1 MPTVKSVMPTEAE
14 SGDNQRFMRRTL
26 VVAGVLL
33 ALGALIWFAGQIS
46 GVLFMVF
53 VAIFVAV
60 AMEPPVHL
68 LAKRGWRRGP
78 ATGVVFLGAAILA
91 VGFLVALAPL
101 LIDQVRQ
108 LIVGIPGY
116 VDSVLEFFSTT
127 FGIEL
132 GPEVDTDIENEA
144 SALSEWLAGN
154 AGGVAGGLASLAGA
168 IGGFFIFAS
177 TVAIFSFYMVAEL
190 PQLQR
195 TVLTFMPERQQREA
209 LHVWDVAVEKM
220 GGYIYSRLILAFIGG
235 SIAAAFLAFLDVPFA
250 LSLGIWIGVLSQF
263 IPVVGTYLALIL
275 PAIVALSSNGTTTM
289 IWVIIFFVAYQQVEN
304 LLLSPRITKR
314 TMSIHPAVSIAAIII
329 GGQLM
334 GAIGIILALPMAG
347 IIQAL
352 ISESSRR
359 HELFLDAESPPEDSV
374 EPA

>member
-1 MPTVKSVMPTEAE
+1 MPTETE
-14 SGDNQRFMRRTL
+14 SRDNQRFMRRTL

-68 LAKRGWRRGP
+68 LAKRGWKRGP
-78 ATGVVFLGAAILA
+78 ATAVVFLGAAVLA

-101 LIDQVRQ
+101 LIDQVGQ
-108 LIVGIPGY
+108 IIVSIPGY
-116 VDSVLEFFSTT
+116 VESVLEFFSNT
-127 FGIEL
+127 FGIEF
-132 GPEVDTDIENEA
+132 GPEVDADIENEA

-154 AGGVAGGLASLAGA
+154 AGGVAGGLAALAGA

-195 TVLTFMPERQQREA
+195 TVLTFMPEHRQREA
-209 LHVWDVAVEKM
+209 LHIWDVAVEKM
-220 GGYIYSRLILAFIGG
+220 GGYIYSRLILAFISG

-289 IWVIIFFVAYQQVEN
+289 IWVIVFFVAYQQVEN

>member
-1 MPTVKSVMPTEAE
+1 MPTVKTVMPTEVE
-14 SGDNQRFMRRTL
+14 SRDNQRFMRRTL

-68 LAKRGWRRGP
+68 LATGGWRRGP
-78 ATGVVFLGAAILA
+78 ATAVVFLGAAVLA

-101 LIDQVRQ
+101 LIDQVGQ
-108 LIVGIPGY
+108 IIVSIPGY
-116 VDSVLEFFSTT
+116 VESVLEFFSNT
-127 FGIEL
+127 FGIEF
-132 GPEVDTDIENEA
+132 GAEVDADIENEA

-154 AGGVAGGLASLAGA
+154 AGGVAGGLAALAGA

-177 TVAIFSFYMVAEL
+177 TVTIFSFYMVAEL

-195 TVLTFMPERQQREA
+195 TVLTFMPEHRQREA
-209 LHVWDVAVEKM
+209 LHIWDVAVEKM

-359 HELFLDAESPPEDSV
+359 HELFLDAEPPPEDSV

>member
-1 MPTVKSVMPTEAE
+1 
-14 SGDNQRFMRRTL
+14 
-26 VVAGVLL
+26 
-33 ALGALIWFAGQIS
+33 
-46 GVLFMVF
+46 
-53 VAIFVAV
+53 
-60 AMEPPVHL
+60 
-68 LAKRGWRRGP
+68 
-78 ATGVVFLGAAILA
+78 
-91 VGFLVALAPL
+91 
-101 LIDQVRQ
+101 
-108 LIVGIPGY
+108 
-116 VDSVLEFFSTT
+116 
-127 FGIEL
+127 
-132 GPEVDTDIENEA
+132 
-144 SALSEWLAGN
+144 
-154 AGGVAGGLASLAGA
+154 
-168 IGGFFIFAS
+168 
-177 TVAIFSFYMVAEL
+177 
-190 PQLQR
+190 
-195 TVLTFMPERQQREA
+195 MPERRQREA
-209 LHVWDVAVEKM
+209 LHIWDVAVEKM
-220 GGYIYSRLILAFIGG
+220 GGYIYSRLILAFISG

-289 IWVIIFFVAYQQVEN
+289 IWVIVFFVAYQQVEN

-314 TMSIHPAVSIAAIII
+314 TMSIHPAVSIAAIIM

>member
-1 MPTVKSVMPTEAE
+1 MPTVKTVMPTEAE
-14 SGDNQRFMRRTL
+14 SRDNQRFMRRTL

-33 ALGALIWFAGQIS
+33 ALGGLIWFAGQIS

-53 VAIFVAV
+53 VAVFVAV

-78 ATGVVFLGAAILA
+78 ATALVFLGAAVLA
-91 VGFLVALAPL
+91 VGFFVALAPL
-101 LIDQVRQ
+101 LIDQVGQ
-108 LIVGIPGY
+108 IIASIPGY
-116 VDSVLEFFSTT
+116 VESVLEFLSNT

-132 GPEVDTDIENEA
+132 GPEVGADIENEA

-154 AGGVAGGLASLAGA
+154 AGGVAGGLAALAGA

-195 TVLTFMPERQQREA
+195 TVLTFMPEHRQREA
-209 LHVWDVAVEKM
+209 LHIWDVAVEKM